1 MLILSF
7 FAAAHQQALGFADLL
22 NIDVSD
28 QAADSQ
34 STAKRICDAISRQLI
49 SPTGPMGLG
58 VFARSK
64 CTLSSIKNDPSK
76 EKVKNSSGWRLRI
89 DQTNEKLVFT
99 LGLAAES
106 KNYNQAS
113 LNLSGF
119 SSSVELLGALE
130 DPRLAWLISIALLDQ
145 LPVMGRVNGR
155 LTKTS
160 KGNYTA
166 TTGNDPEKIGIK
178 LTYELVPVRI
188 VFQAKS
194 ELWNVTAVA
203 TSDAHQQQDSP
214 NPDWL
219 ANTQGRSENQQEIV
233 SRIDELISSL
243 KEEAKRQAESAAAK
257 AAAEEQKKEESQWI
271 FPRLPD
277 LPESYWADLAI
288 AWSRI
293 PNLQLRGLNSRLVIG
308 SETKYF
314 RWIELYG
321 QFDRTVFEA
330 EYISTDDD
338 VTKKTSQLVL
348 TELIAGLGTSG
359 RYDLDFNTWIRA
371 GAYLNHRSQNV
382 LSAGSTPTD
391 FDFQN
396 LEQDTLFGLLLKG
409 SLNTLNGPLL
419 SGVALE
425 LESLVPQFRQ
435 YSRAAA
441 EVSSLYLL
449 TRTPGTGKT
458 EAETNTVDF
467 RLGPFLRADLLFIN
481 RTFPTPTGDTQ
492 NTSAAIKI
500 NIINF
505 PMGLIA
511 HVAF

>member
-7 FAAAHQQALGFADLL
+7 IAAAHQQALGFADLL
-22 NIDVSD
+22 TIDVSD

-34 STAKRICDAISRQLI
+34 SAAKRICDVLSNQLI

-64 CTLSSIKNDPSK
+64 CTLSSTKNDPSK
-76 EKVKNSSGWRLRI
+76 NNVTSHSGWRLRI
-89 DQTNEKLVFT
+89 DQSNEKLVLT
-99 LGLAAES
+99 LGLAVDS

-119 SSSVELLGALE
+119 SSSAELVGALE
-130 DPRLAWLISIALLDQ
+130 DSRLAWLIAIGLLDQ
-145 LPVMGRVNGR
+145 LPVMGRANSR
-155 LTKTS
+155 IRKS
-160 KGNYTA
+160 NEGNYTA
-166 TTGNDPEKIGIK
+166 TTGTDPEKIGIK

-188 VFQAKS
+188 VFQARN
-194 ELWNVTAVA
+194 ELWNVTAVTA
-203 TSDAHQQQDSP
+203 SDANPQQDST
-214 NPDWL
+214 NLNWL
-219 ANTQGRSENQQEIV
+219 ANTQGRSENLDEII
-233 SRIDELISSL
+233 SRIEELILSR
-243 KEEAKRQAESAAAK
+243 KQEAKRKAEAAAAK
-257 AAAEEQKKEESQWI
+257 AAAEEQKKEEATLI
-271 FPRLPD
+271 FPSLPE
-277 LPESYWADLAI
+277 LPESYWADMAM

-293 PNLQLRGLNSRLVIG
+293 PNPQLRGLNSRLFIG
-308 SETKYF
+308 SETNYF

-382 LSAGSTPTD
+382 LSAGRTPSD

-396 LEQDTLFGLLLKG
+396 LEQDTLFGVLLKG

-435 YSRAAA
+435 YSRTAA
-441 EVSSLYLL
+441 EVSSLYLF

-458 EAETNTVDF
+458 EAETRTVDF
-467 RLGPFLRADLLFIN
+467 RLGPFLRADLILID
-481 RTFPTPTGDTQ
+481 RTFPTPAGESQ
-492 NTSAAIKI
+492 STSAAIKI

-505 PMGLIA
+505 PLGLKA
-511 HVAF
+511 YVAF